1 MDESER
7 SLSRY
12 YFSESNYAAVHDVLS
27 HFASQRYRM
36 DIDATGAAD
45 KILDIMKAVYDTRA
59 PFSGDHERYILA
71 LNQRV
76 ISEVFKHVEHLSA
89 ATQRRTPSLSERPLQ
104 AAENRSDIV
113 KSYKDAVDN
122 RKRVLEGAISGTGG
136 KRSELRS
143 DVVIPR
149 PDATSIEPESVDGP
163 NNTMEMLARMEAD
176 RKRMDEGPSDPPA
189 PPSIGLG
196 VPQPLDPIPEVDEEE
211 SDTPGG
217 TMEQHLLET
226 KPQRR
231 IEVHAQVSDPPRL
244 PVPAKPE
251 RLDHHAVPLSVPM
264 LDSIAVLQSNM
275 QDRFESWTES
285 LLRAVADVK
294 KDLTSAKEAAPRV
307 RTEVLSSLARTGG
320 DLSSWLTSMPCA
332 ARITHVL
339 IPATPTI
346 HPFGRACFGGVETL
360 LTPSRSDDAFMRLE
374 LTGPVDVQAG
384 DITIK
389 LLDCMGLPLP
399 IPIDRCAIE
408 SVSQQSDS
416 ILIGV
421 KSDHGLRTGD
431 QVRLQGMSGSVGLTT
446 QLHRPEGHP
455 AVQVDRRHFQ
465 VRLTDE
471 YGPVTGLGEAVNMK
485 RQVYVFY
492 NRQA

>member
-1 MDESER
+1 MDERER
-7 SLSRY
+7 SLSKY

-45 KILDIMKAVYDTRA
+45 RILDIMKAVYDTRA

-76 ISEVFKHVEHLSA
+76 ISEVFRHVEHLSA
-89 ATQRRTPSLSERPLQ
+89 ATQRRTPALSERPTH
-104 AAENRSDIV
+104 AAEDRSDIV
-113 KSYKDAVDN
+113 KSYNDAVDN
-122 RKRVLEGAISGTGG
+122 RKRALEGAILGAGG

-189 PPSIGLG
+189 PHSMGLG
-196 VPQPLDPIPEVDEEE
+196 LPQSLDPIPEVDEEE
-211 SDTPGG
+211 QDTPGG

-226 KPQRR
+226 KPKRR

-244 PVPAKPE
+244 AVPANPE
-251 RLDHHAVPLSVPM
+251 RQSRAVPLSVSM
-264 LDSIAVLQSNM
+264 LDSVAVLQSNM

-285 LLRAVADVK
+285 LLRDVADVK

-307 RTEVLSSLARTGG
+307 RTEVLSSLARSCG

-332 ARITHVL
+332 ARVTHLL
-339 IPATPTI
+339 IPTTPAV

-360 LTPSRSDDAFMRLE
+360 FTPSRSDDAFTRLE
-374 LTGPVDVQAG
+374 LADPVDVQAG

-389 LLDCMGLPLP
+389 LLDCLGLPLP
-399 IPIDRCAIE
+399 IPVDRCAID

-416 ILIGV
+416 LLIGV

-431 QVRLQGMSGSVGLTT
+431 QVRLQGMSGSVGLIA

-455 AVQVDRRHFQ
+455 AMQVDRRHFQ

-471 YGPVTGLGEAVNMK
+471 CGPVTGLGEAVNMK
-485 RQVYVFY
+485 RQVYVFFD
-492 NRQA
+492 RQV